1 LPCCAALGPASNDRP
16 RYCGFRLL
24 AARAG
29 SFDLSP
35 PIDDFPK
42 QYRIYDAIRANDFDR
57 ALRIVTADP
66 DEVECPEGIP
76 PPLEYCG
83 DEDKPEWIEWLL
95 DHGADIERLNHDYG
109 STALICAVIRRQKR
123 AIRTLV
129 KRGADATEAMDRA
142 QQGLTG
148 AYEDD
153 PSLDRE
159 GYPEII
165 ELLRELGLG

>member
-1 LPCCAALGPASNDRP
+1 LHPNGDS

-42 QYRIYDAIRANDFDR
+42 QYRIYDAIRANDFDW

-76 PPLEYCG
+76 PPLQYCIDDG
-83 DEDKPEWIEWLL
+83 DPKWLEWLL
-95 DHGADIERLNHDYG
+95 DHGADIERRDQDYG
-109 STALICAVIRRQKR
+109 STPLTMAVIHRQKR
-123 AIRTLV
+123 HIPILV
-129 KRGADATEAMDRA
+129 ARGANTEGQLKRA
-142 QQGLTG
+142 RDGLAG
-148 AYEDD
+148 AYEEFF
-153 PSLDRE
+153 DRQ
-159 GYPEII
+159 GYQEIV
-165 ELLRELGLG
+165 ELLQGLGVEE